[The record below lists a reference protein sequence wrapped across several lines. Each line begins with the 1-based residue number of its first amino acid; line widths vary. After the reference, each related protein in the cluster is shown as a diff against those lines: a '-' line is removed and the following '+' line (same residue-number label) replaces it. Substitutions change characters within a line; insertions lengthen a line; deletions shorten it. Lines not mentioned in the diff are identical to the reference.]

1 MATLISMP
9 KLSDTMEEGAIANW
23 LKKEGDFVEEGE
35 LLAEIETD
43 KATMEYESP
52 EEGVLFK
59 IVIAAGEKGDVGS
72 PLAVFADK
80 GEKPDLDALLSQK
93 GSAPAMKAEEK
104 IETAKPDSSQEVASA
119 AASSDQH
126 RVKSSPLARKIAAA
140 NEIDVAS
147 INGTGPGGRV
157 VKKDIETALSK
168 GSAVSSVQSTPKE
181 SLRAPSAPAMGFE
194 DTVERVSMMR
204 QTIAKRLLSGKN
216 DAPHFYLTRE
226 IDMTRAIEWR
236 KRLNADANP
245 EQGVP
250 KVSFNDII
258 MLASAKALRKHPEV
272 NASWEGDTIRK
283 FGHVSISMAVALP
296 TGLVTPVIRNTDMLG
311 VRQIAIHSKDFANR
325 ARNNQL
331 SNADY
336 TGGTFTISNLGM
348 ADMDEFTAIIN
359 PPQSCILAVGATKMR
374 AVVAAGSNEIV
385 ARPIMRVTLS
395 CDHRVVDGWVGA
407 MFLKDLVAH
416 LEDPLMMLS

>member
-1 MATLISMP
+1 
-9 KLSDTMEEGAIANW
+9 
-23 LKKEGDFVEEGE
+23 
-35 LLAEIETD
+35 
-43 KATMEYESP
+43 
-52 EEGVLFK
+52 
-59 IVIAAGEKGDVGS
+59 
-72 PLAVFADK
+72 
-80 GEKPDLDALLSQK
+80 
-93 GSAPAMKAEEK
+93 
-104 IETAKPDSSQEVASA
+104 
-119 AASSDQH
+119 
-126 RVKSSPLARKIAAA
+126 
-140 NEIDVAS
+140 
-147 INGTGPGGRV
+147 
-157 VKKDIETALSK
+157 
-168 GSAVSSVQSTPKE
+168 
-181 SLRAPSAPAMGFE
+181 MGFE

-311 VRQIAIHSKDFANR
+311 VRQIAIQSKDFANR